1 MIKKKKEEK
10 KLHNEI
16 IIFAR
21 LTIQRPSF
29 FTPSYEIS
37 IVLNCFAGPVS
48 VTGQRFFAE
57 GKLLEKLDHLG
68 RVSSRVIST
77 PLVGIPYPSHLL
89 STSPHPRPSPPSRL
103 LSSRPGQSPPAPLLS
118 TAPRVV
124 ISLWLRRSPSSPYF
138 EGGGCSLAC
147 SLAGCLP
154 DWPIY
159 DGVVVERNGRRRPT
173 TTMTR
178 SKGCVCV
185 CVSRWSDERRGEEA
199 RDEALRGCCLWKI
212 NKWREQGS
220 RGGRG
225 RLGELSKNG
234 WWVLVNIS

>member
-1 MIKKKKEEK
+1 M
-10 KLHNEI
+10 HNEI

-29 FTPSYEIS
+29 FTLSYEIS

-185 CVSRWSDERRGEEA
+185 C
-199 RDEALRGCCLWKI
+199 RDEATSEEERRLETRLCEGAVFGKLI
-212 NKWREQGS
+212 NGES
-220 RGGRG
+220 RGV
-225 RLGELSKNG
+225 GEEGGDSESSQRMVGGCL
-234 WWVLVNIS
+234 